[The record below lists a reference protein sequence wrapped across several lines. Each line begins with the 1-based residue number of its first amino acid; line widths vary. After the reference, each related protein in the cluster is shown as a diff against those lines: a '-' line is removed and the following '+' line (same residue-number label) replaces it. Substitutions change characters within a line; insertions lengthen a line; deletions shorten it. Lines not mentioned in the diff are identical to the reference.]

1 MWKQISVLVACGLVA
16 ACGGGSS
23 GSDSSSALPGSLNN
37 VPQIVGTPTTTA
49 RVDQAYLFEP
59 SASDADGDTLT
70 FRIENQPE
78 WATFS
83 SSTGRLE
90 GTPPGTAKPVY
101 SRILI
106 SVSDGKAFSDLPAF
120 DLTVLGLPASNTAPT
135 IGGTPAASVV
145 AGNSYEFLPQVSD
158 PDGQTLTFSISG
170 KPAWA
175 SFSTSTGRL
184 SGTPT
189 SVQVGSYSGIVIS
202 VSDGTASAS
211 LPSFAINVVAA
222 NQSPVIS
229 GTPATSVTAGLAYSF
244 TPTASDPDGQ
254 TLTFSISGK
263 PAWASFS
270 TSTGRLSG
278 TPTAAQVGSYSGIV
292 ISVSDGTASVSVPSF
307 TIAVTAATSN
317 TAELAWTAP
326 TTNEDGSALTDLAGY
341 KIRYGTSANSL
352 AQAVDVAG
360 AAITSASI
368 EGLSSGTWYFSLT
381 SYKTGGVESAPTGT
395 VYVTFQ

>member
-189 SVQVGSYSGIVIS
+189 
-202 VSDGTASAS
+202 
-211 LPSFAINVVAA
+211 
-222 NQSPVIS
+222 
-229 GTPATSVTAGLAYSF
+229 
-244 TPTASDPDGQ
+244 
-254 TLTFSISGK
+254 
-263 PAWASFS
+263 
-270 TSTGRLSG
+270 
-278 TPTAAQVGSYSGIV
+278 AAQVGSYSGIV